1 MATAAASTQSERRR
15 RKSTASILL
24 TFLGSM
30 NLAITLLVA
39 LAIASVIGTV
49 LQQGQPYQDYLLK
62 FGPFWFEVYDFL
74 GLYDVYSAPWFLF
87 MLAFLV
93 VSTSVCLVRHTPFV
107 WKEMTR
113 FREHQQERSL
123 RALGHQ
129 REWLVDADTETVA
142 ATAETALTRQG
153 FRARR
158 KNKGDGIMV
167 AAMSGRSNRVG
178 YILTHLAIVVI
189 CIGGL
194 IDGNLLVQW
203 QHWTGQL
210 TVETRDIPVSQVDD
224 SSKIPPRRT
233 AFRGNVTIPEG
244 GRAGVVFLRL
254 GEGYVVQELP
264 FRLHVKDFRIEHYDT
279 GEPRSFESDVVL
291 HAPELDEP
299 IEQTIRVNEP
309 LVYDGHAIYQANF
322 GDGGSRLGLRA
333 WSLDGGEPAEVET
346 HVNEELALPGDH
358 GRRLEV
364 TDFEVFNIHP
374 VPEATS
380 RREVRNVGPSFT
392 YRLRRP
398 TGEALEYENYMLPVD
413 IDGDSYFLSGVRRS
427 PGDEFRYLHIPA
439 DPSGGLDRFMA
450 LLQQLRDED
459 AVAAAADRAME
470 DIGITES
477 RVRQQVG
484 REAHGMIQTLLESG
498 FDAVIAEQQQRAEA
512 RGGDAPERLMDFYRL
527 VVERTLWEAYAQ
539 VLLDED
545 IDPAEPAEEDLVFY
559 SDAITA
565 MTALAEYQAP
575 VFLELTDFDHRQ
587 ATGLQIARA
596 PGQNIVYFGSLLLT
610 VGIFLLFYVAHRR
623 VWCWVRPASGG
634 VQVLLAGSSQ
644 RDPMGFAKAFGKLE
658 GDLNQRFGDRRRDAS
673 NGVSGDST

>member
-1 MATAAASTQSERRR
+1 MARAAASTHSERRP

-49 LQQGQPYQDYLLK
+49 LQQNEPYTDYLLK
-62 FGPFWFEVYDFL
+62 FGPFWFEVYEFL
-74 GLYDVYSAPWFLF
+74 GLYDVYRAPWFLG

-93 VSTSVCLVRHTPFV
+93 VSTSVCLFRHTPYV

-123 RALGHQ
+123 RALGHK
-129 REWLVDADTETVA
+129 REWQVEVEPATVA
-142 ATAETALTRQG
+142 ATAQAVLGRHG

-158 KNKGDGIMV
+158 KDKDGGVMV

-178 YILTHLAIVVI
+178 YIFTHLAIVVI

-194 IDGNLLVQW
+194 IDGNLWVQW
-203 QHWTGQL
+203 QYWTGQL
-210 TVETRDIPVSQVDD
+210 QVETRDIPVSQIDD

-264 FRLHVKDFRIEHYDT
+264 FRLDVKDFRIEHYDT
-279 GEPRSFESDVVL
+279 GEPKSFESDVVL
-291 HAPELDEP
+291 HAPDLDEP

-309 LVYDGHAIYQANF
+309 LVHDGHAIYQANF

-333 WSLDGGEPAEVET
+333 WSLNGDEPVELET
-346 HVNEELALPGDH
+346 HVNEETTLPGDD

-392 YRLRRP
+392 YRLRRA

-427 PGDEFRYLHIPA
+427 PSEEFRYLHIPA
-439 DPSGGLDRFMA
+439 DPSGRVERFMT
-450 LLQQLRDED
+450 LVKYMRDSD
-459 AVAAAADRAME
+459 AVAEASDRAMQ
-470 DIGITES
+470 DIGVAEE
-477 RVRQQVG
+477 RVRRQVAS
-484 REAHGMIQTLLESG
+484 EAHEMIQTLLESG
-498 FDAVIAEQQQRAEA
+498 FEAVMAEQQQRAEA
-512 RGGDAPERLMDFYRL
+512 RGGDAPERLMDFYRM
-527 VVERTLWEAYAQ
+527 VIERTLWEVYAD
-539 VLLDED
+539 VLRSED
-545 IDPAEPAEEDLVFY
+545 IDPAEPGDEDLVFY
-559 SDAITA
+559 SDAIAA
-565 MTALAEYQAP
+565 MTALAEYDAP
-575 VFLELTDFDHRQ
+575 FFLELTDFDHRQ

-623 VWCWVRPASGG
+623 VWVWVRPAAGG
-634 VQVLLAGSSQ
+634 SEVLMAGSSQ

-658 GDLNQRFGDRRRDAS
+658 GELDQRFKGGRGGTPDAA
-673 NGVSGDST
+673 SGENQ